1 MPHLPSTTGTT
12 SVTGPPRAP
21 RRTGSFAR
29 LRAAAAVTALGAA
42 MLVPVAM
49 TQSASAAVTHVANPY
64 AGSTPYLNP
73 DYVAEVNAQAT
84 ADGGTTGSTEAKV
97 ASNQTAIWMDRI
109 GAIAGDSTHRSL
121 KAQLDLAETQAAG
134 SSTPVLFE
142 VVIYDLPGRDCAA
155 LASNGE
161 IPATA
166 AGLTE
171 YESQYVDPIATLLG
185 NSSYSNL
192 RISTIIEPDSL
203 PNAVTNQSKPACAT
217 ATPYYETGVEY
228 TLNKLHAIPNV
239 YTYLDIG
246 HSGWLGWSSNMG
258 PAAQEFAKV
267 AKATTAGV
275 ASVDGFVS
283 NTANT
288 TPTEEPFLPNTTLQ
302 VGGQPLDSANFYQYN
317 PYFDE
322 HSYDEA
328 MHAAMVSAGFPSSVG
343 MLIDTS
349 RNGWGGS
356 ARPTAL
362 NSTPTNVNSYVAA
375 NKVDQRPFRGDWCN
389 VNGAGIGYRPTAQ
402 PYGSGD
408 PVIAYVWI
416 KPPGESDGDYPSGTH
431 THGDPHCDP
440 AGTQTDGNGGTYPTD
455 AIPGYDIPAGNWFA
469 AQFQQ
474 LVANAYPALGT
485 TTGGGDTTAPSAPTG
500 LAVTGTTSSSV
511 SLSWTAST
519 DNVGV
524 TGYAVYRGT
533 TKVATVTSG
542 TSYTDTGLT
551 AATAYSYH
559 VTAQD
564 AAGNVSASSA
574 TVTGTTASSGGGDT
588 TAPSVP
594 SGLTVTGTTSSSV
607 SLSWTAST
615 DNVGVTGYAV
625 YRGATKVATV
635 TSGTSYTDTGL
646 AASTAYSYTVTAQD
660 AAGNVSAASA
670 AVTGTTAGSGG
681 TGSSGCTAAY
691 SVSSDW
697 GAGFNANV
705 TVTNTGTT
713 ATHSWKVT
721 WTWAGN
727 QTVTNMWNAGY
738 TQSGKAVTANNAAYN
753 NVIAPGGN
761 TGFGFGASYS
771 GTNAAPTLTCTAG

>member
-1 MPHLPSTTGTT
+1 MPHLPSA
-12 SVTGPPRAP
+12 S
-21 RRTGSFAR
+21 RRTRSFAR
-29 LRAAAAVTALGAA
+29 FRTAAAVTALGAA
-42 MLVPVAM
+42 MLVPVAA

-64 AGSTPYLNP
+64 VGATPYLNP
-73 DYVAEVNAQAT
+73 NYVAEVNAQAT

-97 ASNQTAIWMDRI
+97 AGYQTAIWMDHI
-109 GAIAGDSTHRSL
+109 GAIAGDSTHLGL
-121 KAQLDLAETQAAG
+121 KAQLDNAETQAA
-134 SSTPVLFE
+134 SSSSPVLFE

-171 YESQYVDPIATLLG
+171 YESQYVDPIAALLG
-185 NSSYSNL
+185 SSTYSNL
-192 RISTIIEPDSL
+192 RISTIVEPDSL
-203 PNAVTNQSKPACAT
+203 PNAVTNASLSSCQT
-217 ATPYYETGVEY
+217 AAPFYESGIEY

-275 ASVDGFVS
+275 ASVDGFIS
-283 NTANT
+283 DTANT
-288 TPTEEPFLPNTTLQ
+288 TPTDEPFLTNSTLQ

-328 MHAAMVSAGFPSSVG
+328 MHASLVSAGFPSSVG

-362 NSTPTNVNSYVAA
+362 NSSPTNVNDYVTA
-375 NKVDQRPFRGDWCN
+375 NKVDKRTFRGDWCN

-402 PYGSGD
+402 PYGASD

-416 KPPGESDGDYPSGTH
+416 KPPGESDGDYPTATH

-440 AGTQTDGNGGTYPTD
+440 NGTQSDGNGNTYPTG
-455 AIPGYDIPAGNWFA
+455 AIPGYDIPAGDWFA

-474 LVANAYPALGT
+474 LVTNAYPAIGS
-485 TTGGGDTTAPSAPTG
+485 TGGGTDTTAPSAPTG
-500 LAVTGTTSSSV
+500 LTVTGTTSSSV

-524 TGYAVYRGT
+524 TGYNVFRGSTKVGTVSSGT
-533 TKVATVTSG
+533 T
-542 TSYTDTGLT
+542 YTDTGLT

-574 TVTGTTASSGGGDT
+574 TVTGTTASSGGGSDT
-588 TAPSVP
+588 TAPSAP
-594 SGLTVTGTTSSSV
+594 TGLTVTGTTSSSV

-625 YRGATKVATV
+625 FRGSTQVGTV
-635 TSGTSYTDTGL
+635 TSGTTYTDSGL
-646 AASTAYSYTVTAQD
+646 TAATAYSYHVTAHD
-660 AAGNVSAASA
+660 AAGNVSASSA
-670 AVTGTTAGSGG
+670 TVSATTASSGG

-691 SVSSDW
+691 SISSDW

-705 TVTNTGTT
+705 TVTNTGTA
-713 ATHSWKVT
+713 ATKSWKVT

-727 QTVTNMWNAGY
+727 QTVSNMWNASY
-738 TQSGKAVTANNAAYN
+738 TQSGKAVTATNAAYN

-761 TGFGFGASYS
+761 TSFGFGANYS
-771 GTNAAPTLTCTAG
+771 GTNVAPTLTCTAG

>member
-1 MPHLPSTTGTT
+1 MPHLSRTT
-12 SVTGPPRAP
+12 
-21 RRTGSFAR
+21 AR
-29 LRAAAAVTALGAA
+29 LRTAAAVTALGAA
-42 MLVPVAM
+42 MLVPVAA

-64 AGSTPYLNP
+64 VGSTPYLNP
-73 DYVAEVNAQAT
+73 DYVAEVNAQAG
-84 ADGGTTGSTEAKV
+84 ADGGTTGTTEAKV
-97 ASNQTAIWMDRI
+97 AGSQTAIWMDRI
-109 GAIAGDSTHRSL
+109 GAIAGDSTHRGL

-166 AGLTE
+166 AGLTQ
-171 YESQYVDPIATLLG
+171 YESQYVDPIAALLG
-185 NSSYSNL
+185 SSSYSNL
-192 RISTIIEPDSL
+192 RISTIVEPDSL
-203 PNAVTNQSKPACAT
+203 PNAVTNQSKPACAA

-246 HSGWLGWSSNMG
+246 HSGWLGWSSNMT

-267 AKATTAGV
+267 ARATTAGV
-275 ASVDGFVS
+275 ASVDGFIS

-288 TPTEEPFLPNTTLQ
+288 TPTDEPFLPNSTLQ
-302 VGGQPLDSANFYQYN
+302 VGGQALDSANFYQYN

-328 MHAAMVSAGFPSSVG
+328 MHAALVTAGFPSTVG

-362 NSTPTNVNSYVAA
+362 NSTPTNVTSYVAA

-402 PYGSGD
+402 PYGASD

-474 LVANAYPALGT
+474 LVANAYPALGS
-485 TTGGGDTTAPSAPTG
+485 TGGGGTDTTAPTAPT
-500 LAVTGTTSSSV
+500 
-511 SLSWTAST
+511 
-519 DNVGV
+519 
-524 TGYAVYRGT
+524 
-533 TKVATVTSG
+533 
-542 TSYTDTGLT
+542 
-551 AATAYSYH
+551 
-559 VTAQD
+559 
-564 AAGNVSASSA
+564 
-574 TVTGTTASSGGGDT
+574 
-588 TAPSVP
+588 
-594 SGLTVTGTTSSSV
+594 GLTVTGTTSSSV

-615 DNVGVTGYAV
+615 DNVGVTGYTV
-625 YRGATKVATV
+625 YRGSTQVGTV

-646 AASTAYSYTVTAQD
+646 TAATAYSYHVTARDAAGNVSAASATVTGTTAGSGGGTDTTPPSVPAGLTVTGTTSGSVSLSWSASTDNVGVTGYAVYRGSTKVATVTSGTTYTDTGLTAATAYSYTVTAQD
-660 AAGNVSAASA
+660 AAGNVSAAST

-681 TGSSGCTAAY
+681 TGSSGCTAVY
-691 SVSSDW
+691 SISSDW

-705 TVTNTGTT
+705 TVTNTGTA

-727 QTVTNMWNAGY
+727 QAISNMWNATY
-738 TQSGKAVTANNAAYN
+738 TQSGKAVTANNAGYN

-761 TGFGFGASYS
+761 TSFGFGANYS
-771 GTNAAPTLTCTAG
+771 GTNTAPTLTCTAG